1 MAIEVRSPVTVAG
14 PRRIRTGFP
23 SATGDTVTNTHRPG
37 YVRRT
42 MTSRALGP
50 RLVVAG
56 THSGVGKTTVATGL
70 LAALRRAGHRPAG
83 AKVGPDFIDPGY
95 HALASG
101 RPPRNLDA
109 WLCGAEVIPALAGR
123 ASEGADVLIVEGV
136 MGLFDGSADGTLSST
151 ADVARLLDA
160 PVVLVVDAGAMSGS
174 VAALVHGFATY
185 DRSVRL
191 GGVVLNQVGGPAHE
205 LQLREALAPA
215 GVPVLGALGRDDRLT
230 WRDRHLGL
238 VPVAE
243 RPTVVTEALDRLAA
257 AVTEQI
263 DLEAVLRLAASA
275 PPMAVPS
282 VPLPAGPPDAAP
294 LRIAV
299 AAGAAFTFTYTD
311 TLDALVA
318 AGAEPVPFDPLRDEA
333 LPEEVDGLIAG
344 GGFPEVYA
352 ADLAANRPMLDDV
365 RRRIDAGLPTWAE
378 CGGLL
383 WLCRRLDGRA
393 MAGVVPAD
401 AEMTR
406 RLTLGYRSA
415 TVTTPSP
422 IGAPGAVVRGHEFHY
437 STVDPSGDALRFTSR
452 FSERPD
458 GFATPTLLA
467 TYLHHHPGGDPT
479 AIGTFVETCRRAAVH
494 HRNRSRPGSS

>member
-1 MAIEVRSPVTVAG
+1 
-14 PRRIRTGFP
+14 
-23 SATGDTVTNTHRPG
+23 
-37 YVRRT
+37 
-42 MTSRALGP
+42 MTANPLGP

-123 ASEGADVLIVEGV
+123 AADGADVLIVEGV

-174 VAALVHGFATY
+174 VAALVHGFATF
-185 DRSVRL
+185 DPSVRL
-191 GGVVLNQVGGPAHE
+191 GGVVLNQVGSPAHE
-205 LQLREALAPA
+205 VQLREALAPV
-215 GVPVLGALGRDDRLT
+215 GVPVLGALARDDRLT

-243 RPTVVTEALDRLAA
+243 RPAVVTEALDRLAA
-257 AVTEQI
+257 AVAEQI
-263 DLEAVLRLAASA
+263 NLEAVLRLAAS
-275 PPMAVPS
+275 VPRLS
-282 VPLPAGPPDAAP
+282 VGDVPLPPGPKAGEHGSA

-318 AGAEPVPFDPLRDEA
+318 AGAEPVPFDPLRDES
-333 LPEEVDGLIAG
+333 LPEGLDGLIAG

-352 ADLAANRPMLDDV
+352 AGLAANRPMLDDV
-365 RRRIDAGLPTWAE
+365 RKRIEAGLPTWAE

-383 WLCRRLDGRA
+383 WLSRRLDGQD
-393 MAGVVPAD
+393 MAGVVPA
-401 AEMTR
+401 EGMMTG

-415 TVTTPSP
+415 TVKTPSP

-437 STVDPSGDALRFTSR
+437 STVDPAGDALLFRSR
-452 FSERPD
+452 FGERPD

-467 TYLHHHPGGDPT
+467 TYLHHHPGGDPS
-479 AIGTFVETCRRAAVH
+479 AIAHFVATCRAAR
-494 HRNRSRPGSS
+494 HRQ

>member
-1 MAIEVRSPVTVAG
+1 
-14 PRRIRTGFP
+14 
-23 SATGDTVTNTHRPG
+23 
-37 YVRRT
+37 
-42 MTSRALGP
+42 MTANALGP

-70 LAALRRAGHRPAG
+70 LAALRRAGHRPGG

-109 WLCGAEVIPALAGR
+109 WLCGADVIPALARR
-123 ASEGADVLIVEGV
+123 AADGADVLIVEGV

-174 VAALVHGFATY
+174 VAALVHGFATF

-191 GGVVLNQVGGPAHE
+191 GGVVLNQVGSPAHE
-205 LQLREALAPA
+205 VQLREALAPV

-243 RPTVVTEALDRLAA
+243 RPAVVTEALDRLAA
-257 AVTEQI
+257 AVAEQI
-263 DLEAVLRLAASA
+263 DLEAVLHLAASA
-275 PPMAVPS
+275 PPMEAGS
-282 VPLPAGPPDAAP
+282 VPLPAGGGGP

-318 AGAEPVPFDPLRDEA
+318 AGAEPVPFDPLRDES
-333 LPEEVDGLIAG
+333 LPEGVDGLIAG
-344 GGFPEVYA
+344 GGFPEIYA
-352 ADLAANRPMLDDV
+352 AELAANRPMLDDV
-365 RRRIDAGLPTWAE
+365 RKRVETGLPTWAE

-401 AEMTR
+401 AAMTG

-422 IGAPGAVVRGHEFHY
+422 IAAVGTVVRGHEFHY
-437 STVDPSGDALRFTSR
+437 STVDPSGDALLFRSR
-452 FSERPD
+452 FGERTD
-458 GFATPTLLA
+458 GFATPALLA
-467 TYLHHHPGGDPT
+467 TYLHHHPGGDPS
-479 AIGTFVETCRRAAVH
+479 AVAGFVETCRRVAG
-494 HRNRSRPGSS
+494 P

>member
-1 MAIEVRSPVTVAG
+1 
-14 PRRIRTGFP
+14 
-23 SATGDTVTNTHRPG
+23 
-37 YVRRT
+37 
-42 MTSRALGP
+42 MTSSVLGP

-109 WLCGAEVIPALAGR
+109 WLCGADVIRALAGR
-123 ASEGADVLIVEGV
+123 AADGADVLVVEGV

-174 VAALVHGFATY
+174 VAALVHGFATF
-185 DRSVRL
+185 DPSVRL
-191 GGVVLNQVGGPAHE
+191 GGVVLNRVGSPAHE
-205 LQLREALAPA
+205 VQLREALAPV
-215 GVPVLGALGRDDRLT
+215 GIPVLGSLGRDDRLT

-243 RPTVVTEALDRLAA
+243 RPAAVIEALDRLAA
-257 AVTEQI
+257 AVAERI
-263 DLEAVLRLAASA
+263 DLAAVLRLAATA
-275 PPMAVPS
+275 PPLAVGP
-282 VPLPAGPPDAAP
+282 VPLPDPASPHPS
-294 LRIAV
+294 RVAV

-333 LPEEVDGLIAG
+333 LPEAVDGLLAG

-352 ADLAANRPMLDDV
+352 AELAANRPMLADV
-365 RRRIDAGLPTWAE
+365 RRRVEAGLPTWAE

-383 WLCRRLDGRA
+383 WLCRSLDGQD
-393 MAGVVPAD
+393 MAGVVPA
-401 AEMTR
+401 AAAMTG
-406 RLTLGYRSA
+406 RLTLGYREA
-415 TVTTPSP
+415 TVSAPSP
-422 IGAPGAVVRGHEFHY
+422 VGPPGAVVRGHEFHY
-437 STVDPSGDALRFTSR
+437 STVDPSGDALMFRSR
-452 FSERPD
+452 FGERPD

-467 TYLHHHPGGDPT
+467 TYLHHHPGGDPS
-479 AIGTFVETCRRAAVH
+479 AVACFVATCRRSAEE
-494 HRNRSRPGSS
+494 RSDRQ

>member
-1 MAIEVRSPVTVAG
+1 MAANP
-14 PRRIRTGFP
+14 
-23 SATGDTVTNTHRPG
+23 
-37 YVRRT
+37 
-42 MTSRALGP
+42 LGP

-123 ASEGADVLIVEGV
+123 AATGADVLIVEGV

-174 VAALVHGFATY
+174 VAALVHGFATF
-185 DRSVRL
+185 DQSVRL
-191 GGVVLNQVGGPAHE
+191 GGVVLNQVGSPAHE
-205 LQLREALAPA
+205 VQLREALTPV

-243 RPTVVTEALDRLAA
+243 RPAVVTEALDRLAA
-257 AVTEQI
+257 AVGEQI

-275 PPMAVPS
+275 PPNAVGD
-282 VPLPAGPPDAAP
+282 VPLPFRLDAGHEAMA

-318 AGAEPVPFDPLRDEA
+318 AGVEPVPFDPLRDES
-333 LPEEVDGLIAG
+333 LPEGVDGLIAG

-352 ADLAANRPMLDDV
+352 AELAANQPMLDDV
-365 RRRIDAGLPTWAE
+365 RRRIEAGLPTWAE

-383 WLCRRLDGRA
+383 WLSRRLDGQA
-393 MAGVVPAD
+393 MAGVVPA
-401 AEMTR
+401 EGTMTG

-422 IGAPGAVVRGHEFHY
+422 IGAPGTVVRGHEFHY
-437 STVDPSGDALRFTSR
+437 STIDPAGDALVFRSR
-452 FSERPD
+452 FGERPD
-458 GFATPTLLA
+458 GYATPTLLA
-467 TYLHHHPGGDPT
+467 TYLHHHPGGDPS
-479 AIGTFVETCRRAAVH
+479 AIAHFVETCRQARTGH
-494 HRNRSRPGSS
+494 CPT

>member
-1 MAIEVRSPVTVAG
+1 
-14 PRRIRTGFP
+14 
-23 SATGDTVTNTHRPG
+23 
-37 YVRRT
+37 
-42 MTSRALGP
+42 MTPNVLGP
-50 RLVVAG
+50 RLMVGG

-70 LAALRRAGHRPAG
+70 LAALRRAGHTPAG

-109 WLCGAEVIPALAGR
+109 WLCGAGVIPALAGR
-123 ASEGADVLIVEGV
+123 AASGADVLIVEGV

-174 VAALVHGFATY
+174 VAALVHGFASF
-185 DRSVRL
+185 DPSVRL
-191 GGVVLNQVGGPAHE
+191 GGVVLNQVGSPAHE
-205 LQLREALAPA
+205 VQLREALAPV
-215 GVPVLGALGRDDRLT
+215 GVPVLGALRRDDRLT

-243 RPTVVTEALDRLAA
+243 RPAVVTEALDRLAA
-257 AVTEQI
+257 AVAEQV

-275 PPMAVPS
+275 PPMAVGS
-282 VPLPAGPPDAAP
+282 VPLPTRSEPV
-294 LRIAV
+294 RVAV
-299 AAGAAFTFTYTD
+299 AAGTAFTFTYTD

-318 AGAEPVPFDPLRDEA
+318 AGAEPVPFDPLRDES
-333 LPEEVDGLIAG
+333 LPHEVDGLIAG

-352 ADLAANRPMLDDV
+352 AELAANRPMLDDV
-365 RRRIDAGLPTWAE
+365 RKRVEAGLPTWAE

-383 WLCRRLDGRA
+383 WLSRRLDGQE
-393 MAGVVPAD
+393 MAGVVPAE
-401 AEMTR
+401 ATMTG

-415 TVTTPSP
+415 TVSAPSP
-422 IGAPGAVVRGHEFHY
+422 IGPPGTVVRGHEFHY
-437 STVDPSGDALRFTSR
+437 STTDPAGDALLFRSR
-452 FSERPD
+452 FGERPD

-467 TYLHHHPGGDPT
+467 TYLHHHPGGDPS
-479 AIGTFVETCRRAAVH
+479 AVGHFVGTCRS
-494 HRNRSRPGSS
+494 SRRRCPT

>member
-1 MAIEVRSPVTVAG
+1 
-14 PRRIRTGFP
+14 
-23 SATGDTVTNTHRPG
+23 
-37 YVRRT
+37 
-42 MTSRALGP
+42 MTANALGP
-50 RLVVAG
+50 RLVVGG

-70 LAALRRAGHRPAG
+70 LAALRRAGHIAAG

-109 WLCGAEVIPALAGR
+109 WLCGAEAIPPLAGR
-123 ASEGADVLIVEGV
+123 AAAGADLLIVEGV

-174 VAALVHGFATY
+174 VAALVHGFATF
-185 DRSVRL
+185 DPSVRL
-191 GGVVLNQVGGPAHE
+191 GGVVLNQVGSPAHE
-205 LQLREALAPA
+205 VQLREALAPV

-243 RPTVVTEALDRLAA
+243 RPAVVTEALDRLAA
-257 AVTEQI
+257 AVAEQI
-263 DLEAVLRLAASA
+263 DIDAVLRLAASA
-275 PPMAVPS
+275 PPMEVGS
-282 VPLPAGPPDAAP
+282 VPLPNRRGPAGGGANGGGRSADEAEAENIGVAGEAP
-294 LRIAV
+294 GAFLRIAV

-318 AGAEPVPFDPLRDEA
+318 AGAEPVPFDPLRDES
-333 LPEEVDGLIAG
+333 LPEGVDGLIAG

-365 RRRIDAGLPTWAE
+365 RKRIESGLPTWAE

-383 WLCRRLDGRA
+383 WLSRRLDGQA

-401 AEMTR
+401 AAMTG

-415 TVTTPSP
+415 TVMTSSP
-422 IGAPGAVVRGHEFHY
+422 IGPPGTVVRGHEFHY
-437 STVDPSGDALRFTSR
+437 STLDPAGDALLFRSR
-452 FSERPD
+452 FGERPD

-467 TYLHHHPGGDPT
+467 TYLHHHPGGDPS
-479 AIGTFVETCRRAAVH
+479 AVARFVMTCRRARTTTPAT
-494 HRNRSRPGSS
+494 

>member
-1 MAIEVRSPVTVAG
+1 
-14 PRRIRTGFP
+14 
-23 SATGDTVTNTHRPG
+23 
-37 YVRRT
+37 
-42 MTSRALGP
+42 MTAKALGP
-50 RLVVAG
+50 RLVVGG

-70 LAALRRAGHRPAG
+70 LAALRRAGHTPAG

-123 ASEGADVLIVEGV
+123 AATGADILIVEGV

-174 VAALVHGFATY
+174 VAALVHGFVTFDPSA
-185 DRSVRL
+185 RL
-191 GGVVLNQVGGPAHE
+191 GGVVLNRVGSPAHE
-205 LQLREALAPA
+205 VQLREALAPL
-215 GVPVLGALGRDDRLT
+215 GVPVLGALSRDDRLT

-243 RPTVVTEALDRLAA
+243 RPAVVTEALDRLAA
-257 AVTEQI
+257 AVAEQI
-263 DLEAVLRLAASA
+263 DLDAVLRLAASA
-275 PPMAVPS
+275 SPMDLGN
-282 VPLPAGPPDAAP
+282 VPLPNRQGPAGAP

-311 TLDALVA
+311 TLDALEA
-318 AGAEPVPFDPLRDEA
+318 AGAEPVPFDPLRDES
-333 LPEEVDGLIAG
+333 LPEGVDGLIAG

-352 ADLAANRPMLDDV
+352 AELAANRPMLDDV
-365 RRRIDAGLPTWAE
+365 RKRIDAGLPTWAE

-383 WLCRRLDGRA
+383 WLSRRLDGQD
-393 MAGVVPAD
+393 MAAVVPA
-401 AEMTR
+401 EGTMTG

-415 TVTTPSP
+415 TVRTPSP
-422 IGAPGAVVRGHEFHY
+422 IGPPGTVVRGHEFHY
-437 STVDPSGDALRFTSR
+437 STVDPGGDALLFQSR
-452 FSERPD
+452 FGERPD

-467 TYLHHHPGGDPT
+467 TYLHHHPGGDPS
-479 AIGTFVETCRRAAVH
+479 AIANFVETCS
-494 HRNRSRPGSS
+494 RSNQRCPT

>member
-1 MAIEVRSPVTVAG
+1 
-14 PRRIRTGFP
+14 
-23 SATGDTVTNTHRPG
+23 
-37 YVRRT
+37 
-42 MTSRALGP
+42 MTPYTLGP
-50 RLVVAG
+50 RVVVGG

-70 LAALRRAGHRPAG
+70 LAALRRAGHAPAG

-123 ASEGADVLIVEGV
+123 AADGADVLIVEGV

-174 VAALVHGFATY
+174 VAALVHGFATF
-185 DRSVRL
+185 DPSVRL
-191 GGVVLNQVGGPAHE
+191 GGVVLNQVGSPAHE
-205 LQLREALAPA
+205 LQLREALAPV
-215 GVPVLGALGRDDRLT
+215 GVPVLGSLLRDDRLT

-243 RPTVVTEALDRLAA
+243 RPAVVTEALDRLAA
-257 AVTEQI
+257 AVAEQL
-263 DLEAVLRLAASA
+263 DLAAVLRLAASA
-275 PPMAVPS
+275 PPIPVPG
-282 VPLPAGPPDAAP
+282 VPLPERSSDAP
-294 LRIAV
+294 IRVAV

-333 LPEEVDGLIAG
+333 LPERVDGLIAG

-352 ADLAANRPMLDDV
+352 ADLAANEPMLADV
-365 RRRIDAGLPTWAE
+365 RRRIKGGLPTWAE

-383 WLCRRLDGRA
+383 WLCRRLDGQA
-393 MAGVVPAD
+393 MAGVVPGEAT
-401 AEMTR
+401 MTK
-406 RLTLGYRSA
+406 RLTLGYRTA

-422 IGAPGAVVRGHEFHY
+422 IGSPGTTVRGHEFHY
-437 STVDPSGDALRFTSR
+437 STVAPSGEALHFESR
-452 FSERPD
+452 FGERND

-467 TYLHHHPGGDPT
+467 TYLHHHPGGDPS
-479 AIGTFVETCRRAAVH
+479 AIAHFVSTCLRR
-494 HRNRSRPGSS
+494 RCPT